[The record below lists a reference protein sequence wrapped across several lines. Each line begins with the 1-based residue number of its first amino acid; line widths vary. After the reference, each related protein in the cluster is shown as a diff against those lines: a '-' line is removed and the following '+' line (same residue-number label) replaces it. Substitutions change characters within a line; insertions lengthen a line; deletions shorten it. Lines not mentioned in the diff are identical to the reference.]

1 MEAIFCVFMAAVM
14 IVISVIFLQSAVS
27 AYSDLDEQKKDLALI
42 ESANEILTENKDMI
56 NSVTSYTDA
65 MKILEERGVELS
77 FVQKDPAVFYID
89 AKLRTRNKLSWW
101 FNTFQIN
108 YKNSRINFYDDTEE
122 IIYTF
127 YNNDSYRNMRLV
139 STRLDVGDLTE
150 RIGDEKINLSL
161 PSYEFEAVSCLMVNS
176 IFYDGEMYSYS
187 FDGKNFIRREVQDI
201 RDKQYFGYDLV
212 ITGDVESIP
221 AGIFDSSYIRR
232 IQTSDK
238 ITEIDEEAFKNCA
251 YLEEVRL
258 SENIS
263 VIPRKAFS
271 GCISLYEMNFNDGLE
286 SIEDEAFAGC
296 AGLSRLYLPVTLKNI
311 EDGAFLNCDNI
322 SVINYGGSREEYNA
336 LGFSKKFS
344 SHYGR
349 VLRYDDNIYNG
360 GWVYVTTD
368 ENATTFETTG
378 YVGLRTESVYINDEY
393 TKNEISY
400 LHTGIKSEAFAY
412 DSFIKLIRIKDGIKK

>member
-1 MEAIFCVFMAAVM
+1 
-14 IVISVIFLQSAVS
+14 
-27 AYSDLDEQKKDLALI
+27 
-42 ESANEILTENKDMI
+42 
-56 NSVTSYTDA
+56 
-65 MKILEERGVELS
+65 
-77 FVQKDPAVFYID
+77 
-89 AKLRTRNKLSWW
+89 
-101 FNTFQIN
+101 
-108 YKNSRINFYDDTEE
+108 
-122 IIYTF
+122 
-127 YNNDSYRNMRLV
+127 
-139 STRLDVGDLTE
+139 
-150 RIGDEKINLSL
+150 
-161 PSYEFEAVSCLMVNS
+161 MVNS

-412 DSFIKLIRIKDGIKK
+412 DSFIKLIRIKDGIKKIGEKAFYHTGIEAALIPASVGEIGIGAYSACYNLKSIDVSEDNERYFSYEGVLFEIVGDEAYLLCFPAGYEGDYKVPSSAIKGNKSYVVTGIRKFAFSFASHLNSVSVPASVKIDDGAFDDYFGKVVKC